1 MASLPSPFTR
11 SPMEGAM
18 SAFAVN
24 SRSNTSASALVGTLR
39 AIANRIAVIGVALRH
54 RREINQLAGADAAML
69 RDLGVTPMDI
79 DGALAEPLW
88 RDPSLRLVC
97 SVAERRV

>member
-1 MASLPSPFTR
+1 
-11 SPMEGAM
+11 M

-24 SRSNTSASALVGTLR
+24 DRSNRPASGVAGALR
-39 AIANRIAVIGVALRH
+39 AVAARIAAIGVALRH
-54 RREINQLAGADAAML
+54 RRELNQLANADTAML
-69 RDLGVTPMDI
+69 RDLGITPMDI

-97 SVAERRV
+97 SVAERRVATKAAHRENLAGLGH